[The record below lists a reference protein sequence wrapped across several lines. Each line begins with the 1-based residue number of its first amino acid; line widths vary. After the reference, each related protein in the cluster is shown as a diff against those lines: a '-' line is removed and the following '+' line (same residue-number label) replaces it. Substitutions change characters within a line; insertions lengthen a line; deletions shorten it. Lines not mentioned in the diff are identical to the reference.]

1 MSELREN
8 YQAMSES
15 ESDPGKAFDRQMAA
29 YLWKL
34 RQQALSRR
42 GVLRLAAGSLGA
54 AAMGF
59 AVGIP
64 TEAAGTAFLP
74 GLSVLQIEDGTFTFG
89 LEGDVRGLEPALA
102 YDFTANPVACQISEG
117 LLMFDAEGR
126 LQPLLAEKWEHPDA
140 LTYTYTLREGIT
152 FHDGSPV
159 AVDDVIASIARVR
172 DPEVAG
178 PLAWMYDGPEAT
190 VEQVDDR
197 TVTIRLKTPS
207 ALFQYVPA
215 TTAGHVIPKA
225 AIETYGLDLLRNP
238 IGTGPYK
245 FVKWDAGSEIELE
258 KNTEYWQEG
267 KPYFDRVIFKIIE
280 EGTTRVT
287 ALKNGEINAM
297 NQVPADQLDEVKGFE
312 NVDFQEIVGYGI
324 NGITLRN
331 DSPPF
336 DDLKVRQAV
345 NYAVDIDAIMTN
357 IVRDTGIRARNT
369 AVPPDMLGSAAN
381 ELEPVPYDLEKAKQL
396 MAESSQ
402 PNGFSTRLAVIAPS
416 PVWLPQAIAVQEAL
430 KELNIEVE
438 IVQMPYAD
446 WISLQQAG
454 DYEGMMSYQW
464 ASDFPDAAGNLIP
477 LFHSR
482 NFPPQNNHAYYNN
495 PEVDE
500 LLDASEAELDEEKR
514 QQMLVDAQKLIAA
527 DQPWI
532 FFEHNK
538 WYMPMT
544 KGIAGYKIT
553 ALWYWDAFTRDL
565 KPA

>member
-1 MSELREN
+1 MAELREN

-159 AVDDVIASIARVR
+159 TVDDVIASIARVR

-190 VEQVDDR
+190 VERVDDR

-267 KPYFDRVIFKIIE
+267 KPYFDRVVFKIIE

-287 ALKNGEINAM
+287 AEKNGEINAM
-297 NQVPADQLDEVKGFE
+297 TQVPADQLDVVKGFE

-357 IVRDTGIRARNT
+357 IVRDAGIRARNT
-369 AVPPDMLGSAAN
+369 TVPPDMLGSAAN

-438 IVQMPYAD
+438 IDQMPYAD

-454 DYEGMMSYQW
+454 DYEGMMSYNW

-495 PEVDE
+495 PEVDG

-544 KGIAGYKIT
+544 KGITGYKIT